1 MVRTHP
7 MRMSIA
13 ALAFVAACG
22 GSGSR
27 DEAATDSTGR
37 STQSGNVPGTR
48 AQPTRREVRLD
59 AGTALNLRAVNGL
72 TSRRDRD
79 GARITATTAVA
90 TRDGGLVVIPAG
102 AEFIG
107 HVVRIRPAET
117 PKAKGVMV
125 LDFDSLRFGGQ
136 TYPVATRMT
145 SVATERVPRG
155 VTAGEAGKV
164 GAGAVI
170 GGVAGRVIGGN
181 RTGTA
186 VGAAAGAAGGAVYA
200 NQTRDIDLRLP
211 SGGAIGIVLTEPF
224 GRTIVVRD

>member
-1 MVRTHP
+1 
-7 MRMSIA
+7 MSIA

-22 GSGSR
+22 GSR
-27 DEAATDSTGR
+27 NEMANDST
-37 STQSGNVPGTR
+37 SQASQSGNVPGLAR
-48 AQPTRREVRLD
+48 SKPVSRVARLD

-72 TSRRDRD
+72 TSRRDHD

-90 TRDGGLVVIPAG
+90 TRDGNDVVIPVG
-102 AEFIG
+102 AEFVG

-117 PKAKGVMV
+117 PKAHGVME
-125 LDFDSLRFGGQ
+125 LAFDSVRFGGQ
-136 TYPVATRMT
+136 TYPVATRVT
-145 SVATERVPRG
+145 SVATERVGRG
-155 VTAGEAGKV
+155 VTTGDAGKV

-181 RTGTA
+181 ATGTA

-211 SGGAIGIVLTEPF
+211 SGGAIGITLTEPF
-224 GRTIVVRD
+224 TRTVVTRE

>member
-1 MVRTHP
+1 MLKTHP

-22 GSGSR
+22 GSGNR
-27 DEAATDSTGR
+27 DEIATDSAGR
-37 STQSGNVPGTR
+37 STQSGNVPGRTV
-48 AQPTRREVRLD
+48 RRELRLD
-59 AGTALNLRAVNGL
+59 AGTSLNLRAVNGL
-72 TSRRDRD
+72 TSRRDHD

-90 TRDGGLVVIPAG
+90 TRDGDNVVIPAG

-117 PKAKGVMV
+117 PKAHGVLV

-145 SVATERVPRG
+145 SVATERVGRG
-155 VTAGEAGKV
+155 VTTGDAGKV

-181 RTGTA
+181 ATGTA

-224 GRTIVVRD
+224 TRTVVVRE